1 MINFFLILMV
11 VILLVWNIALKI
23 KIRRI
28 SRRLEESQRIF
39 RDQWVDDGCE
49 AY

>member
-1 MINFFLILMV
+1 MMNFFLILMI
-11 VILLVWNIALKI
+11 VILLVWNIILKI

-28 SRRLEESQRIF
+28 SERLEYSEKIL
-39 RDQWVDDGCE
+39 RDKWVDDGYE